1 MILTGGDNNSLY
13 VVVRVFFCI
22 MSPKKVEEGFNDK

>member
-22 MSPKKVEEGFNDK
+22 ISPKKVDGGFYDK